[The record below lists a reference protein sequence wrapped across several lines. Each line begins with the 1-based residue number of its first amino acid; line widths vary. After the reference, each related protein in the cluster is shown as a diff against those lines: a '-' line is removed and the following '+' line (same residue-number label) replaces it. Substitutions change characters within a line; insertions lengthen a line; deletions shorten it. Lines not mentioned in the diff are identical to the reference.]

1 MMLVDHTV
9 GTLKQGYPLLLQQG
23 RTCVVIRNCV
33 ERRSSQVPR
42 ARHFPHQANGPGPFP
57 AWGWVR
63 RRHVSLR
70 KGSSE
75 LTTEAR
81 TPIGVRDLLRPSGL
95 PSPCRGPEPPRVPK
109 ARDRARVFRRETR
122 PPTAFNVV
130 DKACS
135 AAAVR
140 KTAFVR
146 PR

>member
-1 MMLVDHTV
+1 M
-9 GTLKQGYPLLLQQG
+9 GQAFSSPGQRP
-23 RTCVVIRNCV
+23 RT
-33 ERRSSQVPR
+33 VPR
-42 ARHFPHQANGPGPFP
+42 LGMGPETP
-57 AWGWVR
+57 R
-63 RRHVSLR
+63 VSK

-140 KTAFVR
+140 ETAFVR